1 MVEIVTDHLL
11 LESLESIGE
20 TSFDDVE
27 INSRIDA
34 ACNVAAVDDGI
45 NEVDALWETIKSS
58 PGRGDIARRVEASA
72 EKI

>member
-1 MVEIVTDHLL
+1 MCAIVVDHPFLD
-11 LESLESIGE
+11 SLKSIGE
-20 TSFDDVE
+20 TSFDNVE